1 MTVMTQD
8 NTTKWKQ
15 SLIRM
20 FAGGVVGMAA
30 AAAMLGLM
38 GGGLIDAMGPSRV
51 ALAAV
56 GLIYCLM
63 AALVGFGLAAPRAG
77 AQLLN
82 VADADELRE
91 ERSGMLLSVVIMGG
105 IGIVLILLALA
116 RTPDFA
122 AGLIPAAGAMA
133 VLVLVI
139 AGGVIASWR
148 WRGRFDE
155 LNWQL
160 ALEGCLWSF
169 TLSWVG
175 LTIWAAADFLGFGLV
190 LTPIDV
196 VTALSALML
205 AGCFLA
211 IGRRGMLQ
219 R

>member
-20 FAGGVVGMAA
+20 IAGGVVGMAA

-91 ERSGMLLSVVIMGG
+91 ERSGMLLSVVTMGG
-105 IGIVLILLALA
+105 IGIVLITLLAWVVFKQKLDLPAVVGMGMILA
-116 RTPDFA
+116 
-122 AGLIPAAGAMA
+122 G
-133 VLVLVI
+133 VLVI
-139 AGGVIASWR
+139 NLYSKA
-148 WRGRFDE
+148 
-155 LNWQL
+155 
-160 ALEGCLWSF
+160 
-169 TLSWVG
+169 
-175 LTIWAAADFLGFGLV
+175 
-190 LTPIDV
+190 V
-196 VTALSALML
+196 V
-205 AGCFLA
+205 
-211 IGRRGMLQ
+211 
-219 R
+219 